1 MVSLDEAVIA
11 RLETHGVHFEL
22 LVDPEIALKFR
33 ESHGN
38 MTLELDDL
46 LAAPSVWT
54 DAKAGDRASDEELQ
68 KGFETT
74 DLEAVVRKILTKGEL
89 QLTTDQRRAM
99 VERKRR
105 LIVQHIARNAIN
117 PQTKAPH
124 PPQRIETAMEEARIH
139 IDPFKS
145 VDAQVQDVIKALRP
159 LIPLKFEMVT
169 VAVRLGAQD
178 AGKAYSLIRGFGEL
192 KGEEWQKDGSWIGLV
207 ELPGGMQTEFYGE
220 LNKRTHGGA
229 ETRIV
234 KSDERTKT
242 HHA

>member
-1 MVSLDEAVIA
+1 M
-11 RLETHGVHFEL
+11 ETHGIHFEI

-38 MTLELDDL
+38 MELDLDEL
-46 LAAPSVWT
+46 LATQDVWI
-54 DAKAGDRASDEELQ
+54 DSKSGERASDEELR
-68 KGFETT
+68 KGFEST
-74 DLEAVVRKILTKGEL
+74 DIDAIVRRILTKGDL

-99 VERKRR
+99 VERKKR

-124 PPQRIETAMEEARIH
+124 PPQRIETAMEEAKVH

-159 LIPLKFEMVT
+159 LIPLRFETVM
-169 VAVRLGAQD
+169 VAVRIPPTD
-178 AGKAYSLIRGFGEL
+178 AGKAYAIVRGYGDL
-192 KGEEWQKDGSWIGLV
+192 KREEWQKDGSWIGV
-207 ELPGGMQTEFYGE
+207 IELPGGMQTEFYGE
-220 LNKRTHGGA
+220 LNKRTHGAA

-234 KSDERTKT
+234 KS
-242 HHA
+242 